1 MKKQLLI
8 AAVAASMTSV
18 AMADV
23 SISGN
28 YKATVTA
35 QEGAATTTVQDLD
48 MKIVA
53 KGTAGTATLVLDG
66 GNGATAGDNANNA
79 FGTVTQLS
87 MSTTILGLNAKMG
100 DWKGTSGA
108 HGLLNKAGL
117 STNKV
122 ELSTTVAGV
131 SVAAA
136 TSATEK
142 NASVTL
148 AGNVAGFDVKV
159 QGATASSRMISISGD
174 IAGVS
179 VAMER
184 TKQTGGTNSAYS
196 ISGSTSGLD
205 ITYAAA
211 KINATAVGTNQADD
225 NIFGNISA
233 LKGGEKATALQVK
246 TATAFGPATVKFA
259 KVNGVKTNSVSVTNA
274 NVTYKYAKTT
284 SANAKLS
291 AKVTFK
297 F

>member
-66 GNGATAGDNANNA
+66 GNGASSTNNA

-211 KINATAVGTNQADD
+211 KINATDAGTNQADD

-233 LKGGEKATALQVK
+233 LNGGQKATALQVK

>member
-28 YKATVTA
+28 YKATVTTQA
-35 QEGAATTTVQDLD
+35 GEATTTVQDLD

-66 GNGATAGDNANNA
+66 GNGASSDNNA
-79 FGTVTQLS
+79 FGTVSQLS

-108 HGLLNKAGL
+108 HGLLNHSGL
-117 STNKV
+117 STGKV

-136 TSATEK
+136 TTSTNK

-159 QGATASSRMISISGD
+159 QNATDSSRMISLSGD

-184 TKQTGGTNSAYS
+184 TKQTGGTNTAYS

-211 KINATAVGTNQADD
+211 KINATAAGTNQADD
-225 NIFGNISA
+225 NIFGNIDA
-233 LKGGEKATALQVK
+233 LSGGEKATALQVK

-284 SANAKLS
+284 DAKAKLS

>member
-35 QEGAATTTVQDLD
+35 QADAATTTIQDLD

-66 GNGATAGDNANNA
+66 GNGATDA

-108 HGLLNKAGL
+108 HGLLNHSGL
-117 STNKV
+117 STGKV

-136 TSATEK
+136 TTSTNK

-159 QGATASSRMISISGD
+159 QNATDSSRMISLSGD

-184 TKQTGGTNSAYS
+184 TKQTGGTNTAYS

-211 KINATAVGTNQADD
+211 KINSTAAGTNQADD
-225 NIFGNISA
+225 NIFGNIEA

-284 SANAKLS
+284 DAKAKLS

>member
-35 QEGAATTTVQDLD
+35 QADAATTTVQDLD

-66 GNGATAGDNANNA
+66 GNGASSDNNA
-79 FGTVTQLS
+79 FGTVSQLS

-117 STNKV
+117 STGKV

-136 TSATEK
+136 TTSTEK

-159 QGATASSRMISISGD
+159 QNATDSSRMISLSGD

-184 TKQTGGTNSAYS
+184 TKQTGGTNTAYS

-211 KINATAVGTNQADD
+211 KINSTAAGTNQADD
-225 NIFGNISA
+225 NIFGNIEA

-284 SANAKLS
+284 DAKAKLS

>member
-35 QEGAATTTVQDLD
+35 QADAATTTVQDLD

-66 GNGATAGDNANNA
+66 GNGASSDNNA
-79 FGTVTQLS
+79 FGTVSQLS

-108 HGLLNKAGL
+108 HGLLNQAGL
-117 STNKV
+117 STGKV

-136 TSATEK
+136 TTSTNK

-159 QGATASSRMISISGD
+159 QNATASSRMISLSGD

-184 TKQTGGTNSAYS
+184 TKQTGGTNTAYS

-211 KINATAVGTNQADD
+211 KINATAAGTNQADD
-225 NIFGNISA
+225 NIFGNIDA

-274 NVTYKYAKTT
+274 NVTYKYSKTT
-284 SANAKLS
+284 AANAKLS